1 MPSWEVNFD
10 LHVDTTRPSIITDLA
25 QVHALAAVIRAIPI
39 PPAVQQRLDR
49 LNIVRAVRGTT
60 GIEGTEMSEEEVAQV
75 MASGDAASILGPD
88 RERDE
93 QETRN
98 ASTLMQHV
106 AQYVRQHPDAPLN
119 EPLILSFHRMLT
131 GGINYPHNEP
141 GSYRNHA
148 VNVGPYRPPPDGE
161 QVRELMARFI
171 RWFNEG
177 PPTSWD
183 SVVRAI
189 VAHFYVVSIHPFGDG
204 NGRTARAVESFLLY
218 RAGVNARGY
227 YSLANYYYQH
237 RDQYIH
243 SMNDVQL
250 RGSKD
255 LTGFVAFALR
265 GLVSELQAVYDEVLE
280 EVSILAYRDHARRI
294 LADTGRLGTPA
305 GERQLQ
311 LLTELAERPVSIRAL
326 RSGAEPL
333 SRLYRGVTARTLA
346 RDLNYLREHDLV
358 AIEGD
363 ELRARIDLMTQF
375 TM

>member
-1 MPSWEVNFD
+1 
-10 LHVDTTRPSIITDLA
+10 
-25 QVHALAAVIRAIPI
+25 
-39 PPAVQQRLDR
+39 
-49 LNIVRAVRGTT
+49 
-60 GIEGTEMSEEEVAQV
+60 MSEEEVAQV
-75 MASGDAASILGPD
+75 MASGDAGPILGPD

-98 ASTLMQHV
+98 ASTLMPHV

-131 GGINYPHNEP
+131 GGINYPHKEP
-141 GSYRNHA
+141 GSYRNQA

-161 QVRELMARFI
+161 QVRELMARFV

-177 PPTSWD
+177 TPTGWD
-183 SVVRAI
+183 QVARAI
-189 VAHFYVVSIHPFGDG
+189 VVHFCVVSIHPFGDG

-250 RGSKD
+250 RGSQD

-265 GLVSELQAVYDEVLE
+265 GLVSELQAVYDEVMQ
-280 EVSILAYRDHARRI
+280 EVSILAYRDHARRT

-311 LLTELAERPVSIRAL
+311 LLNELAERPVSIRAL
-326 RSGAEPL
+326 RSGTEPL

>member
-25 QVHALAAVIRAIPI
+25 QIHALAAVIRAIPI

-75 MASGDAASILGPD
+75 MASGDAGPILGPD

-161 QVRELMARFI
+161 QVRELMARFV

-177 PPTSWD
+177 PPTGWD

-189 VAHFYVVSIHPFGDG
+189 VAHCYVVSIHPFGDG

-227 YSLANYYYQH
+227 YSLANYYYYQH

-294 LADTGRLGTPA
+294 LADTGRLGPVDKMSTDA
-305 GERQLQ
+305 C
-311 LLTELAERPVSIRAL
+311 LTVLFCTEKSA
-326 RSGAEPL
+326 
-333 SRLYRGVTARTLA
+333 TT
-346 RDLNYLREHDLV
+346 
-358 AIEGD
+358 
-363 ELRARIDLMTQF
+363 
-375 TM
+375 